1 MRMRVLPGLRSKL
14 FPISNPRLQFIKSGA
29 FVPAKT
35 RTSLRI
41 GAAFAV
47 AASTT
52 NTNTVLSGNN
62 LFDPLLS
69 SGTRR
74 CAGWTQLSAQY
85 NRYRVIG
92 SKIIVKAAMG
102 SSATAGVTQINGA
115 ICVYPNNTGLGATN
129 FIDNNSRPYAKF
141 ADLNT
146 GESKLITIVQRTSDL
161 TGNRDVEGSDRTQAL
176 ISAAPGEEWYW
187 IISCV
192 SDAAYTNGQVVFDVQ
207 LTYDVEFFDRTEIDP
222 AVEKLYDQIFELRV
236 KQLSSRA
243 KPGNQQHP
251 WNEAKMAVLDKK
263 GLDGGPKTE
272 ETKLVVRDGWEC
284 LSEDDDVPIEVLRAK
299 AKEAQRKLALAEN
312 DSKLETASKKGK

>member
-1 MRMRVLPGLRSKL
+1 MRQVLPVLSKRQN
-14 FPISNPRLQFIKSGA
+14 PIGNPRLQFIKSGA

-129 FIDNNSRPYAKF
+129 FIDNNSRPFARY

-146 GESKLITIVQRTSDL
+146 GESKTLVVIQRTSDL
-161 TGNRDVEGSDRTQAL
+161 TGNRNVEGSDRTQAL

-222 AVEKLYDQIFELRV
+222 AMEKLYEQIYELRV
-236 KQLSSRA
+236 KQLSGRV

-251 WNEAKMAVLDKK
+251 WNESKMHLHDGKSVDRESKVEQSKK
-263 GLDGGPKTE
+263 GDDTEWEDSDVDLPLD
-272 ETKLVVRDGWEC
+272 
-284 LSEDDDVPIEVLRAK
+284 VLRSK

-312 DSKLETASKKGK
+312 DVKLETASKKGK